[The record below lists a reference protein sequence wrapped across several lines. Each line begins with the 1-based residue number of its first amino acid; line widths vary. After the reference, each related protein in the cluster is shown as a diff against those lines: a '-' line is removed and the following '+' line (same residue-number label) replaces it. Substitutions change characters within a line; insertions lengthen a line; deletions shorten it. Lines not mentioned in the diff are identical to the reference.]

1 MSDGVSPPPP
11 ACTCAQMP
19 VSASNHNRLNR
30 FSCSSVSTER
40 AQVQLACNC
49 GPASVSMVPALSSTV
64 CPNGS
69 GIAAAA
75 ALTDGLSGLRRQ
87 CSSDRSAAAPPSRPR

>member
-40 AQVQLACNC
+40 AQRQLACNC

-64 CPNGS
+64 CANGI
-69 GIAAAA
+69 GTAVATAADDRLS
-75 ALTDGLSGLRRQ
+75 ALTRHI
-87 CSSDRSAAAPPSRPR
+87 SSDRSAPAPSRPR